1 MSVIRSDLDGC
12 MKPGTLVIVFNK
24 HPGVVKANG
33 KINPPPGHVRVEFK
47 GLSGMQ
53 VSAYVALTDVKER
66 KK

>member
-1 MSVIRSDLDGC
+1 MS
-12 MKPGTLVIVFNK
+12 PGTLVTVFNK